1 MSWSWSSSS
10 SRWPRGPRPTLFA
23 SDRNPHEI
31 RGYAVISRGP
41 LVTWPF
47 DVSVYAG
54 LVLVFFGHAWLARG
68 APDARRKHTIYLLAG
83 LLTLWVAL
91 ETPVDTIS
99 DRYLDSV
106 HMLQHVLLAFVAP
119 PLLLLGLSR
128 AMAARLVRVPGVRVL
143 TEPVQAQVIAAAV
156 MIAWHAPPLYDAT
169 LSNEGLH
176 VVEHLMFIAS
186 GVVLYWPIIEATS
199 AQARWQMS
207 PGAKLVYMLLA
218 TLPQD
223 GVALALIFSR
233 VPFYEYYTHVPR
245 LIAGFTA
252 LIDQTVAGAVLM
264 IVGKVTLAVAA
275 LVVFFRWFGAEQAA
289 DRGIESKLGVR

>member
-1 MSWSWSSSS
+1 
-10 SRWPRGPRPTLFA
+10 
-23 SDRNPHEI
+23 
-31 RGYAVISRGP
+31 VISRGP

-106 HMLQHVLLAFVAP
+106 HMLQHVLLGFVAP
-119 PLLLLGLSR
+119 PLMLLSLSPD
-128 AMAARLVRVPGVRVL
+128 MAARIVRIPGVRLL

-156 MIAWHAPPLYDAT
+156 MVAWHLPPLYDAT
-169 LSNEGLH
+169 LRSEELH
-176 VVEHLMFIAS
+176 IVEHLTFIAA
-186 GVVLYWPIIEATS
+186 GLALFWPVVGATS

-207 PGAKLVYMLLA
+207 AGARLVYLLLA

-233 VPFYEYYTHVPR
+233 VPFYEFYTHAPR
-245 LIAGFTA
+245 LIEGFTPV
-252 LIDQTVAGAVLM
+252 IDQTIAGAVLM
-264 IVGKVTLAVAA
+264 IFGKLTMAVAA
-275 LVVFFRWFGAEQAA
+275 LTIFFRWFGGEHRS
-289 DRGIESKLGVR
+289 DRGIESRLGVR